1 MSSDKILNMF
11 DTVMK
16 SDMTS
21 TEKLAMV
28 ESLTLLHRETQVDAE
43 LAHDYEEATT
53 PSKETFKVTLKPTSK
68 TGKGNTVYGHKRWM
82 DADRKELF
90 TAVKSTFGMSDQ
102 WEGLVTP
109 TFSNNYTDV
118 VEQLAEHFD
127 RTPLAIKSQLRDVV
141 QPCKNAKNEKSIR
154 IAKKLAYEA
163 GLINEEVLNS

>member
-28 ESLTLLHRETQVDAE
+28 ESLSSLHRETQTNAQ
-43 LAHDYEEATT
+43 LAHDYEEATA
-53 PSKETFKVTLKPTSK
+53 PKETVKVTLKPMSHR
-68 TGKGNTVYGHKRWM
+68 GKGKMVYGHKRWSN
-82 DADRKELF
+82 ADRKELF
-90 TAVKSTFGMSDQ
+90 TAVKSTFGMPDQ

-109 TFSNNYTDV
+109 TLSGNYMDV

-127 RTPLAIKSQLRDVV
+127 RTPLAIKSQIRDVV